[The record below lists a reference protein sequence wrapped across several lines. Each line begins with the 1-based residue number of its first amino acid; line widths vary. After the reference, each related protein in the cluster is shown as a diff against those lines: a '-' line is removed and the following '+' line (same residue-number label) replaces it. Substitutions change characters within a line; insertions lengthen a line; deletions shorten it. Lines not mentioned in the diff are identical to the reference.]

1 MCAQILWRFD
11 RLGEGYNNP
20 YIAISVF
27 IHPPISVS
35 RLSQYHGRAV
45 RKLPVSAGLKK
56 HPRAMEAY
64 LFYPKVRTLRRFS
77 LKAPPMTAVHPA

>member
-56 HPRAMEAY
+56 HPRAMEVY
-64 LFYPKVRTLRRFS
+64 LFYPKVRD
-77 LKAPPMTAVHPA
+77 PYPV